1 MNLKNN
7 IYGMNITDLKIYGLN
22 LTTLGISF
30 SSIDLFLKIVLVA
43 VSIGYTVHKWY
54 LMYEKNKKQSW

>member
-1 MNLKNN
+1 MS
-7 IYGMNITDLKIYGLN
+7 ITDLKIYGLN

-30 SSIDLFLKIVLVA
+30 SDIDLFLKIVLVA

-54 LMYEKNKKQSW
+54 LMYEKNKNQS

>member
-7 IYGMNITDLKIYGLN
+7 IFGMSITDLKIYGLN

-30 SSIDLFLKIVLVA
+30 SDIDLFLKIVLVA

-54 LMYEKNKKQSW
+54 LMYEKNKNQS